1 MAKYTSIGGQA
12 LIEGIMMKSPE
23 KTALAVRMPDK
34 SIDITYLNGKGVRE
48 RYKILRVPIIRG
60 VAGFVE
66 SMIQGYKA
74 MMMSADKSG
83 FTDLEEED
91 GRKGKAETVKQTAE
105 ISDKQ
110 ETGNTA
116 VQQAEAEPEAG
127 AETEKEVCDKQELNP
142 SDVQEVSSEQKAEIE
157 TEKENLDKRE
167 LNPSGVQGGS
177 PEQKA
182 EIETEKE
189 NLDKRELNPSGAQ
202 EVSSQQKAPSAGDQK
217 TGDQK
222 TGDQKTGAQKSGEK
236 KNNALMSVV
245 MVAATV
251 LGVALAVILFMLLP
265 RLAVSGLR
273 FITGTDFSPVV
284 RSSIEQLLKLA
295 IFVAYVWAVSFMK
308 DIKRVFMYHG
318 AEHKTIFCYEKG
330 LPLTVENVRVQ
341 RRFHPRCGT
350 SFMILMILIS
360 IVFSTLVQIIFPAVY
375 NAAWL
380 WVVIKILLI
389 PLVCG
394 AGFEVLKICGKYD
407 NLATRII
414 SAPGLWLQRITTKEP
429 DDGMIE
435 VAIAALKACEP
446 KVPDVDR
453 SVDRAENQPG

>member
-1 MAKYTSIGGQA
+1 
-12 LIEGIMMKSPE
+12 
-23 KTALAVRMPDK
+23 
-34 SIDITYLNGKGVRE
+34 
-48 RYKILRVPIIRG
+48 
-60 VAGFVE
+60 
-66 SMIQGYKA
+66 MI
-74 MMMSADKSG
+74 
-83 FTDLEEED
+83 
-91 GRKGKAETVKQTAE
+91 
-105 ISDKQ
+105 
-110 ETGNTA
+110 
-116 VQQAEAEPEAG
+116 
-127 AETEKEVCDKQELNP
+127 
-142 SDVQEVSSEQKAEIE
+142 KAEIE
-157 TEKENLDKRE
+157 TEKENLDK
-167 LNPSGVQGGS
+167 Q
-177 PEQKA
+177 
-182 EIETEKE
+182 
-189 NLDKRELNPSGAQ
+189 ELNPSGAH
-202 EVSSQQKAPSAGDQK
+202 EASSQQKAPFAGDQK
-217 TGDQK
+217 N
-222 TGDQKTGAQKSGEK
+222 GEK
-236 KNNALMSVV
+236 KNNALMSII
-245 MVAATV
+245 MVIATV

-273 FITGTDFSPVV
+273 LLTGTDFSPVV

-389 PLVCG
+389 PVVCG

-429 DDGMIE
+429 EDDMIE

>member
-91 GRKGKAETVKQTAE
+91 SRKAKSESVKETAE
-105 ISDKQ
+105 NSDEQ
-110 ETGNTA
+110 ENGA
-116 VQQAEAEPEAG
+116 VQQAETEQQAG
-127 AETEKEVCDKQELNP
+127 AETEREVCDKQESNP
-142 SDVQEVSSEQKAEIE
+142 SGVQGGSSEQKAEIE
-157 TEKENLDKRE
+157 TEKENLDK
-167 LNPSGVQGGS
+167 Q
-177 PEQKA
+177 
-182 EIETEKE
+182 
-189 NLDKRELNPSGAQ
+189 ELNPSGAH
-202 EVSSQQKAPSAGDQK
+202 EASPQQKAPFAGDQK
-217 TGDQK
+217 NGDQK
-222 TGDQKTGAQKSGEK
+222 NGEK
-236 KNNALMSVV
+236 KNNALMSVI
-245 MVAATV
+245 MVIATV

-330 LPLTVENVRVQ
+330 LPLTVDNVRVQ

-389 PLVCG
+389 PVVCG

>member
-91 GRKGKAETVKQTAE
+91 SRKAKSESVKETAE
-105 ISDKQ
+105 NSDEQ
-110 ETGNTA
+110 ENGA
-116 VQQAEAEPEAG
+116 VQQAETEQQAG
-127 AETEKEVCDKQELNP
+127 AETEREVCDKQESNP
-142 SDVQEVSSEQKAEIE
+142 SGVQGGSSEQKAEIE
-157 TEKENLDKRE
+157 TEKENLDK
-167 LNPSGVQGGS
+167 Q
-177 PEQKA
+177 
-182 EIETEKE
+182 
-189 NLDKRELNPSGAQ
+189 ELNPSGAH
-202 EVSSQQKAPSAGDQK
+202 EASSQQKAPFAGDQK
-217 TGDQK
+217 N
-222 TGDQKTGAQKSGEK
+222 GEK
-236 KNNALMSVV
+236 KNNALMSVI
-245 MVAATV
+245 MVIATV

-330 LPLTVENVRVQ
+330 LPLTVDNVRVQ

-389 PLVCG
+389 PVVCG

-429 DDGMIE
+429 EDDMIE